1 MKQKTVGTYQIDDDQ
16 LKDVVGGSKTRIGK
30 MFYFYANSKYFDGSY
45 IYVVQEEKL
54 GVLNNEDIPV
64 TKYTAVNKQISG
76 NGTSTTKKAEVLDG
90 YEKLEG

>member
-1 MKQKTVGTYQIDDDQ
+1 M
-16 LKDVVGGSKTRIGK
+16 
-30 MFYFYANSKYFDGSY
+30 
-45 IYVVQEEKL
+45 VQEEKL